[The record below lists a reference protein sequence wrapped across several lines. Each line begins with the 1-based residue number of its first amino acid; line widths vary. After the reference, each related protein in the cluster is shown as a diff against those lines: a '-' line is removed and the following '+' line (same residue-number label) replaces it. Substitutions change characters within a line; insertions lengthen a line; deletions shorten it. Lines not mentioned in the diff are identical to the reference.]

1 MELVSITEAFNILSA
16 LKQIYEGVKVIGE
29 AVNSVVFALLGMF
42 GINIPSNMIPLTNML
57 FMLVLV
63 YFSYKYLADLGKYL
77 ILIYIL
83 IIVLSILAV

>member
-1 MELVSITEAFNILSA
+1 MELVSITDAFRILSA
-16 LKQIYEGVKVIGE
+16 LKQIYEGIKMVGE
-29 AVNSVVFALLGMF
+29 AVNSVVFALLGML
-42 GINIPSNMIPLTNML
+42 GINVPSSMIPLANML

>member
-16 LKQIYEGVKVIGE
+16 LKQIYEGIKTIGE

-42 GINIPSNMIPLTNML
+42 GINIPSNMIPLANML

-83 IIVLSILAV
+83 IIVMSILAV